1 MDDIAAVQ
9 RRRPDRPGLFEVAA
23 GQRGYFTTAQAAGHG
38 YARDLLAY
46 HARTGTFQRVSRGL
60 YRFRDFPSTP
70 REEVVAAWLAAG
82 GSSAVVSHE
91 SALEWWALGDI
102 IPNAI
107 HLTVPRR
114 RRHLPRIPGVQFHT
128 TSRPLGPSD
137 ARMHEGARVTTPE
150 RTLVDLAE
158 AGAPE
163 DQLGYA
169 LSQAHQRGWVNVA
182 EIRDKARQRGPRAK
196 RVIDRLLA
204 VYLEQ
209 GSDDQAGGRP

>member
-1 MDDIAAVQ
+1 MDDTVTLQ
-9 RRRPDRPGLFEVAA
+9 RRKPNRPGLFEVAA
-23 GQRGYFTTAQAAGHG
+23 GQRGYFTTAQAADHG

-46 HARTGTFQRVSRGL
+46 HARTGTLRRVSRGL

-82 GSSAVVSHE
+82 ASPAVVSHE
-91 SALEWWALGDI
+91 SALEWWGLGDI

-128 TSRPLGPSD
+128 ASRPLGLQD

-150 RTLVDLAE
+150 RTLLDLAE
-158 AGAPE
+158 AGTPD

-169 LSQAHQRGWVNVA
+169 LSQAVQRGWVNVA
-182 EIRDKARQRGPRAK
+182 QVRDKARQRGPRAK
-196 RVIDRLLA
+196 RVIDRLLQM
-204 VYLEQ
+204 YLEQ
-209 GSDDQAGGRP
+209 ASDDQAGRRQ

>member
-1 MDDIAAVQ
+1 MDDISAGR
-9 RRRPDRPGLFEVAA
+9 RRRPNRPGLFEVAA
-23 GQRGYFTTAQAAGHG
+23 GQRGYFTTAQAAVHG

-46 HARTGTFQRVSRGL
+46 HARRGNFQRVSRGL

-82 GSSAVVSHE
+82 GSPAVVSHE

-114 RRHLPRIPGVQFHT
+114 RRHLPRVAGVQFHT
-128 TSRPLGPSD
+128 ASRPLGPGD
-137 ARMHEGARVTTPE
+137 ARMHEGVHVTTPE
-150 RTLVDLAE
+150 RTLVDLAG
-158 AGAPE
+158 AGIPD

-169 LSQAHQRGWVNVA
+169 LSQAVQRGWVNVS
-182 EIRDKARQRGPRAK
+182 EIRDRARQRGPRAK
-196 RVIDRLLA
+196 RAVDRVLRM
-204 VYLEQ
+204 YLEQ
-209 GSDDQAGGRP
+209 ASGEQADVRS